1 MKNKEELETII
12 VKKVITDITF
22 AVLLI
27 TLVITLIITTI
38 RIFTI

>member
-12 VKKVITDITF
+12 VKKVITNITF